1 MNWSPRETGRI
12 KFSEVSSELGVLS
25 RMQKNAYGKGFM
37 RDGLPDATF
46 AGYPPNCETAR
57 RGANC
62 PLERWIWVWDLR
74 ANGVGSAGFYSS
86 RLGNRAHQIF
96 RKCEK

>member
-1 MNWSPRETGRI
+1 
-12 KFSEVSSELGVLS
+12 
-25 RMQKNAYGKGFM
+25 M

-96 RKCEK
+96 RKCEKAKGSDKNAPDSEEKIAGDREE